1 MTLAEMTGLQR
12 VVAVVALLG
21 SLVVVWRF
29 DRSRSRWGHR
39 LRSRFVLGVPWGSA
53 VAIGFVLAVY
63 LFLQGGY
70 WHWFR
75 PVTLPYSA
83 WSYFTPLGVAVAGL
97 AHAGPGHLVGNL
109 TSAAVLLPLAEYAF
123 GHFPRERGS
132 QSFSSWRTSPLL
144 RAFVLFPAG
153 VLFVA
158 LLTALFSWGPVIGFS
173 GVVFAAAGFALV
185 RYPIAAVVAV
195 LGREVVS
202 LIYRS
207 LLDPVVQQ
215 EATSRF
221 VRPGWAGIAVQG
233 HALGL
238 FLGAAAGVLVLYRM
252 GSDERPSALRLW
264 LGTVL
269 AGMSLGLWAL
279 WWIRGGDTYVLFR
292 AVGLAFVVA
301 VALLVVAPVVA
312 SERPLLGRFGDDLT
326 RRQVATVA
334 FLFPLLV
341 MSLIAVPVNLNVVE
355 ETGLPDDGQQVEV
368 RDYTVGYAE
377 NVPDRMINVVDVSLF
392 GETTEIRT
400 SGVVVVS
407 EQRNIWSREISPGQL
422 AHSGRASVVV
432 GGPGWREV
440 VVATRE
446 GWSVTGGPTVYQV
459 RLGKDGEPQRLA
471 FESDPARAD
480 VVLAGHNVSL
490 ASRDGEF
497 YVRLS
502 KNGSVVE
509 RVSIPEAG
517 ESVMAGDVTFVRDGR
532 SLIAEVDDTRVTV
545 ARKEQYD

>member
-1 MTLAEMTGLQR
+1 MTLAEMASLQR
-12 VVAVVALLG
+12 AVAVLALLG
-21 SLVVVWRF
+21 SLVLVRRL
-29 DRSRSRWGHR
+29 DRPRGRWGHH
-39 LRSRFVLGVPWGSA
+39 LRRRFVLGVPWGSA
-53 VAIGFVLAVY
+53 VAIGIVLAVY
-63 LFLQGGY
+63 LFVQGGLDN
-70 WHWFR
+70 WAA

-83 WSYFTPLGVAVAGL
+83 WSYFAPLGVALAGL

-109 TSAAVLLPLAEYAF
+109 TSAVVLLPLAEYAY
-123 GHFPRERGS
+123 GHFPRERGR
-132 QSFSSWRTSPLL
+132 QSFSSWRTNPLL
-144 RAFVLFPAG
+144 RALVLFPGG
-153 VLFVA
+153 VVVVA

-185 RYPIAAVVAV
+185 RYPMATVVAL
-195 LGREVVS
+195 LGQEVVS
-202 LIYRS
+202 LGYRA
-207 LLDPVVQQ
+207 LMDPVVQQ

-238 FLGAAAGVLVLYRM
+238 FLGVAAGLLVLYRRDAS
-252 GSDERPSALRLW
+252 GERPSALRLW
-264 LGTVL
+264 LGAVL

-292 AVGLAFVVA
+292 AAGLAFVVV

-312 SERPLLGRFGDDLT
+312 SDRPLFGRVTGDLT
-326 RRQVATVA
+326 RRQLATVA

-355 ETGLPDDGQQVEV
+355 GTGLPDDGHVEV

-392 GETTEIRT
+392 GETTQIRT

-407 EQRNIWSREISPGQL
+407 EERNIWSREVATGQL
-422 AHSGRASVVV
+422 AHSGRAAVVV

-446 GWSVTGGPTVYQV
+446 GWSVAGGPTVYQV
-459 RLGKDGEPQRLA
+459 RLGRQGEPRELA
-471 FESDPARAD
+471 FESDPALAD
-480 VVLAGHNVSL
+480 PVLAGYNVSV
-490 ASRDGEF
+490 ASRDGDF

-502 KNGSVVE
+502 KNGSLVE
-509 RVSIPEAG
+509 RAPIPEAG
-517 ESVMAGDVTFVRDGR
+517 GSVTVSNVTFVHDGR
-532 SLIAEVDDTRVTV
+532 ALVAQVDGTRVTV
-545 ARKEQYD
+545 AKKEQYN